1 MTEEKTILITN
12 DDGIRAYG
20 LVAVANTLKDLGRL
34 VIVAPSVQK
43 SGVGRSLSLFEP
55 IRVSS
60 ARIEGHEAYAVAGTP
75 TDAVLIAEYAIL
87 KQKPDLLVSG
97 INVGENLSTESVM
110 TSGTLGAALTG
121 ASQDIPAL
129 AISLQAH
136 RAHVFESRTEV
147 DFGLAANVARA
158 LAIHILKHGMPE
170 KVDVLNVNVPMDVS
184 DLRYKVTR
192 LQRNVFDIRIIE
204 RLDPRGNAYFW
215 IGSDLKK
222 SQQTDSDVYALN
234 NGFISVTPLTLDST
248 AVAEQTT
255 LQKWL
260 KALESVDTR

>member
-1 MTEEKTILITN
+1 MAQEKTILITN
-12 DDGIRAYG
+12 DDGIRSYG
-20 LVAVANTLKDLGRL
+20 LVALANALKDLGRL

-60 ARIEGHEAYAVAGTP
+60 ARVEGHEAYAVAGTP

-87 KQKPDLLVSG
+87 KRKPDLLVSG

-110 TSGTLGAALTG
+110 TSGTVGAALTG
-121 ASQDIPAL
+121 ASQNIPAL
-129 AISLQAH
+129 AVSLQAH

-147 DFGLAANVARA
+147 DFGLAADVART
-158 LAIHILKHGMPE
+158 LAINILASGMPE
-170 KVDVLNVNVPMDVS
+170 KVDVLNVNVPMGVD
-184 DLRYKVTR
+184 DPQFKVTR
-192 LQRNVFDIRIIE
+192 LQRNVFDIRLIE

-215 IGSDLKK
+215 IGSDLQKR
-222 SQQTDSDVYALN
+222 QQPESDVYAVN
-234 NGFISVTPLTLDST
+234 NGFISVTPLTLDNT
-248 AVAEQTT
+248 AAVQEST

-260 KALESVDTR
+260 KALDAAGVR